1 LFIVDYDKAA
11 NIAKILIDLRQ
22 NNPEYK
28 PEKIMP
34 EYQLP
39 RNINEGSRELALYYT
54 YIIALDYMTDA
65 DKLWQQARGT
75 YEQHPEMFTP
85 EKILEI
91 DEKELAVFLKNLG
104 ARYYIKAARAWKE
117 ISTILLRDYGGDPR
131 NITIEPLTIKEI
143 KEKHLEKFP
152 YLRGDKL
159 SNFYL
164 RVMGEKK
171 LLKIMDFNDL
181 DVAVDIHV
189 ARFTIY
195 TGVLK
200 PKTPVTEVVLNN
212 QLKELVKE
220 AWRRGAK
227 KISMAPWM
235 LDEAIW
241 YIGKNLC
248 REKKCSGCPIAIY
261 CDKNI
266 GIKVKS
272 RQNKKKLK

>member
-1 LFIVDYDKAA
+1 LSKEKTPFEVDYIKAS
-11 NIAKILIDLRQ
+11 NIAKVLMDVRQ
-22 NNPEYK
+22 KHP
-28 PEKIMP
+28 PSIMP

-39 RNINEGSRELALYYT
+39 RNIREDSRELALYYT
-54 YIIALDYMTDA
+54 YMVALDYQVDA
-65 DKLWQQARGT
+65 DRLWQRAREA

-104 ARYYIKAARAWKE
+104 ARYYNKAGKSWKK
-117 ISTILLRDYGGDPR
+117 ISEILLRNYNGDPR
-131 NITIEPLTIKEI
+131 NITIQPLTIKEI

-152 YLRGDKL
+152 YLKGDKL

-171 LLKIMDFNDL
+171 LLKIIDFDKL
-181 DVAVDIHV
+181 DVAVDIQV

-200 PKTPVTEVVLNN
+200 PRVPVTEVLLNSR
-212 QLKELVKE
+212 LKELVRE
-220 AWRRGAK
+220 AWRKGAMA
-227 KISMAPWM
+227 IGVAPWM
-235 LDEAIW
+235 LDEVIW
-241 YIGKNLC
+241 YVAKNLC
-248 REKKCSGCPIAIY
+248 SEKKCNECPIASY

-266 GIKVKS
+266 NIKVKY
-272 RQNKKKLK
+272 K

>member
-1 LFIVDYDKAA
+1 MKRTCSV
-11 NIAKILIDLRQ
+11 
-22 NNPEYK
+22 
-28 PEKIMP
+28 
-34 EYQLP
+34 
-39 RNINEGSRELALYYT
+39 
-54 YIIALDYMTDA
+54 
-65 DKLWQQARGT
+65 
-75 YEQHPEMFTP
+75 
-85 EKILEI
+85 LE
-91 DEKELAVFLKNLG
+91 NLG

-212 QLKELVKE
+212 SIKRTSKRS
-220 AWRRGAK
+220 WK
-227 KISMAPWM
+227 KRS
-235 LDEAIW
+235 
-241 YIGKNLC
+241 
-248 REKKCSGCPIAIY
+248 
-261 CDKNI
+261 
-266 GIKVKS
+266 
-272 RQNKKKLK
+272 